1 MKFYYGLYDH
11 EPFNHLQF
19 EVLDEWIIEQHGLE
33 TVFLNVD
40 DSLPQL
46 HFQTVGNT
54 EQFDSAHTFYKF
66 LLQEDPPGDILD
78 KSNIKCSGYDAIQY
92 EYIATQFPDIYVY
105 GLIIA
110 VPDGILWFY
119 LKVPSDKPQPYEAIR
134 GNLCRTLDLK

>member
-1 MKFYYGLYDH
+1 MEFYYGIYDH

-54 EQFDSAHTFYKF
+54 EKYDSAHTFYDF
-66 LLQEDPPGDILD
+66 LLQENWPGEILE
-78 KSNIKCSGYDAIQY
+78 KTISKCSGYDAIQY
-92 EYIATQFPDIYVY
+92 EYIANDSPEIYVY

-110 VPDGILWFY
+110 VGEGILWFY
-119 LKVPSDKPQPYEAIR
+119 LKVPSNNPEPYRAIR
-134 GNLCRTLDLK
+134 DNLCRTLDFK